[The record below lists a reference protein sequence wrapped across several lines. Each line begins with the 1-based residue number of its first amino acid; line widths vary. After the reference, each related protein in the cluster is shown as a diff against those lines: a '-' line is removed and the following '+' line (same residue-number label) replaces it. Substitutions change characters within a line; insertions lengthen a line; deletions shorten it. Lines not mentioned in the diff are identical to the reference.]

1 MAEGDRRVSAPR
13 GKHDITRARRS
24 VVPSKWDVLPVAAE
38 GTAPVSAIA
47 NSHPSNSD
55 TLPGSDESSDACRKE
70 ADNSNRHLLC
80 LDAQP
85 NTKMGTESQEIG
97 WYLRSASQRW
107 RHGLRPLRRQNGRIG
122 SPSSAGLG
130 HLPPTKES
138 HEGCDEI
145 KHA

>member
-80 LDAQP
+80 LDTQT
-85 NTKMGTESQEIG
+85 NTKMGTEPRDRMA
-97 WYLRSASQRW
+97 LRSASQRW
-107 RHGLRPLRRQNGRIG
+107 RQWAQATPQAEWEDWFSFLSRAW
-122 SPSSAGLG
+122 SSSTNKGI
-130 HLPPTKES
+130 P
-138 HEGCDEI
+138 
-145 KHA
+145 